1 MKNIL
6 LIAIVLIAI
15 NSSTAQTQNQ
25 LLMPP
30 TLTGPNYNL
39 IVDYDSLEIFPG
51 IFTQTAG
58 VNGAIL
64 GPTLIIN
71 NGDVVSMNVENRL
84 LDTTTMH
91 WHGVHLPSP
100 MDGGPHSK
108 IYPNT
113 TWSPTWTAMDRASTM
128 WYHPHL
134 HHKTYKHVMMGVSGL
149 IINRDVDEA
158 ALALPR
164 TYGIDDIPLVLQTK
178 VMTSNY
184 QIDSDMMNS
193 AIDTLFLANATRN
206 AYFDAP
212 AQVVRFRIL
221 NGSPMRVYNLGL
233 SNGNNFWVIGSDGGL
248 LSAPVQNNRL
258 LIAPGERYEILVDL
272 SGMQGQN
279 ISILN
284 YGTGIPSSTYGSG
297 SMMGGG
303 AIQNYNNNPLN
314 GADFTMLSLNVVSQ
328 TSNPI
333 STIPATLVSVNP
345 YSQTNIDENRQ
356 FTFTS
361 TGGQS
366 GPFLING
373 NTFDMSQVNHVI
385 PLNNKEIWS
394 FTNQTPIA
402 HPFHIH
408 DIQFNIL
415 EINGAAP
422 PLHMQGWK
430 DILLIPGHQG
440 SAKFI
445 AKFDDFADAN
455 VPFMYHC
462 HMLVHEDEGMM
473 GQFTV
478 VDEGTT
484 SVEILENNIFSAY
497 PNPTND
503 KIQVKLKDLEN
514 QEIEIL
520 DIKGSLMFKG
530 ILTEM
535 ISTIDVSKL
544 SKGIYFVTVGNTT
557 TKFIKQ

>member
-1 MKNIL
+1 MKKIL
-6 LIAIVLIAI
+6 NIAIVLIAT
-15 NSSTAQTQNQ
+15 NSLIAQTQNP
-25 LLMPP
+25 LLIPD

-39 IVDYDSLEIFPG
+39 VVDYDSLELFSG
-51 IFTQTAG
+51 VFTQTAG
-58 VNGAIL
+58 VNGVIL
-64 GPTLIIN
+64 GPTLVIN
-71 NGDVVSMNVENRL
+71 KGDVVTMNVENKL
-84 LDTTTMH
+84 IDTTTMH
-91 WHGVHLPSP
+91 WHGVHLPSV

-113 TWSPTWTAMDRASTM
+113 TWAPTWTAMDRASTM

-149 IINRDVDEA
+149 IINRDIDEA
-158 ALALPR
+158 ALTLPR
-164 TYGIDDIPLVLQTK
+164 TYGIDDVPLILQTK
-178 VMTSNY
+178 VMDANH
-184 QIDSDMMNS
+184 QIDADMMNS
-193 AIDTLFLANATRN
+193 AMDTLFLANATRN

-233 SNGNNFWVIGSDGGL
+233 SNENDFWVIGSDGGL
-248 LSAPVQNNRL
+248 LSAPAQNNRL

-303 AIQNYNNNPLN
+303 AIQDYNNNPLN
-314 GADFTMLSLNVVSQ
+314 GADFTMLSLNVIAQ
-328 TSNPI
+328 TPTPI
-333 STIPATLVSVNP
+333 TTIPATLVSVNP
-345 YSQTNIDENRQ
+345 YSQSNVDENRE

-373 NTFDMSQVNHVI
+373 NSFDMSQVDHII

-408 DIQFNIL
+408 DVQFNIL
-415 EINGAAP
+415 EINGTSP

-430 DILLIPGHQG
+430 DVLLIPGHQG
-440 SAKFI
+440 NAKFI
-445 AKFDDFADAN
+445 TKFDDFADAN

-478 VDEGTT
+478 VDNDDTRIDFTGN
-484 SVEILENNIFSAY
+484 SVFSLY
-497 PNPTND
+497 PNPATNQIN
-503 KIQVKLKDLEN
+503 IQLINGEDALA
-514 QEIEIL
+514 L
-520 DIKGSLMFKG
+520 LFDISGRL
-530 ILTEM
+530 LLQTR
-535 ISTIDVSKL
+535 L
-544 SKGIYFVTVGNTT
+544 SKTQKLIDLSALTSGIYFVKVKNTT
-557 TKFIKQ
+557 VKFVKQ

>member
-6 LIAIVLIAI
+6 FIAIVLIAT

-108 IYPNT
+108 IHPNT

-149 IINRDVDEA
+149 IINKDVDEA

-164 TYGIDDIPLVLQTK
+164 TYGVDDIPLVLQTK
-178 VMTSNY
+178 VMDANY
-184 QIDSDMMNS
+184 QIDTDMMNS
-193 AIDTLFLANATRN
+193 GMDTLFLANATRN

-297 SMMGGG
+297 SMMGGA

-314 GADFTMLSLNVVSQ
+314 GADFTLLSLNIVSQ
-328 TSNPI
+328 TLNPI
-333 STIPATLVSVNP
+333 STIPSTLVSVNP

-440 SAKFI
+440 NAKFI

-478 VDEGTT
+478 VDEGATGVAT
-484 SVEILENNIFSAY
+484 LETELFSIY
-497 PNPTND
+497 PNPAND
-503 KIQVKLKDLEN
+503 KIQVKLKNSVN
-514 QEIEIL
+514 QEIQII
-520 DIKGSLMFKG
+520 DVKGELMFKG

-535 ISTIDVSKL
+535 ISTIDVNEL
-544 SKGIYFVTVGNTT
+544 SNGIYFITINNTT

>member
-1 MKNIL
+1 MKKIL
-6 LIAIVLIAI
+6 LITMVLFVI
-15 NSSTAQTQNQ
+15 SSIKAQNQ
-25 LLMPP
+25 LLIPP
-30 TLTGPNYNL
+30 TLTGPNFNL
-39 IVDYDSLEIFPG
+39 TIDYDSVQFFPG
-51 IFTQTAG
+51 VFTQTAG
-58 VNGAIL
+58 VNGSIL

-71 NGDVVSMNVENRL
+71 NGDVVTMNVENKL
-84 LDTTTMH
+84 VDTTTMH
-91 WHGVHLPSP
+91 WHGVHLPSE

-108 IYPNT
+108 IFPNT
-113 TWSPTWTAMDRASTM
+113 TWTPSWTSMERASTM

-149 IINRDVDEA
+149 IINKDSDEG
-158 ALALPR
+158 ALDLPR
-164 TYGIDDIPLVLQTK
+164 DYGIDDIPLIFQTK
-178 VMTSNY
+178 VMDANY
-184 QIDSDMMNS
+184 QIDANMMNS
-193 AIDTLFLANATRN
+193 VMDTLFLANATRN

-212 AQVVRFRIL
+212 AQIVRFRIL
-221 NGSPMRVYNLGL
+221 NGSPMRVYNIGL
-233 SNGNNFWVIGSDGGL
+233 SNGNDFWVIGSDGGL

-297 SMMGGG
+297 TMMGGG
-303 AIQNYNNNPLN
+303 AIQNYNNNHLN
-314 GADFTMLSLNVVSQ
+314 GADFTMLSLNVIAQ
-328 TSNPI
+328 TLNPI
-333 STIPATLVSVNP
+333 TTIPATLVSVNP
-345 YSQTNIDENRQ
+345 YSQSNVDENRQ

-373 NTFDMSQVNHVI
+373 NTFDMSQVNYVI

-408 DIQFNIL
+408 DVQFNIL

-430 DILLIPGHQG
+430 DILLIPGHM
-440 SAKFI
+440 STAKFI
-445 AKFDDFADAN
+445 TKFEDFADDN
-455 VPFMYHC
+455 IPFMYHC

-478 VDEGTT
+478 VD
-484 SVEILENNIFSAY
+484 NNTLIVDH
-497 PNPTND
+497 NNTN
-503 KIQVKLKDLEN
+503 KTLLK
-514 QEIEIL
+514 
-520 DIKGSLMFKG
+520 
-530 ILTEM
+530 
-535 ISTIDVSKL
+535 TIDIFGRETNANNQL
-544 SKGIYFVTVGNTT
+544 LFYIYDDGTVV
-557 TKFIKQ
+557 KKIIIE

>member
-1 MKNIL
+1 MKKIL
-6 LIAIVLIAI
+6 NIAIVLIAT
-15 NSSTAQTQNQ
+15 NSLIAQTQNP
-25 LLMPP
+25 LLIPD

-39 IVDYDSLEIFPG
+39 VVDYDSLELFSG
-51 IFTQTAG
+51 VFTQTAG
-58 VNGAIL
+58 VNGVIL
-64 GPTLIIN
+64 GPTLVIN
-71 NGDVVSMNVENRL
+71 KGDVVTMNVENKL
-84 LDTTTMH
+84 IDTTTMH
-91 WHGVHLPSP
+91 WHGVHLPSV

-113 TWSPTWTAMDRASTM
+113 TWAPTWTAMDRASTM

-149 IINRDVDEA
+149 IINRDIDEA
-158 ALALPR
+158 ALTLPR
-164 TYGIDDIPLVLQTK
+164 TYGIDDVPLILQTK
-178 VMTSNY
+178 VMDANH
-184 QIDSDMMNS
+184 QIDADMMNS
-193 AIDTLFLANATRN
+193 AMDTLFLANATRN

-233 SNGNNFWVIGSDGGL
+233 SNENDFWVIGSDGGL
-248 LSAPVQNNRL
+248 LSAPAQNNRL

-303 AIQNYNNNPLN
+303 AIQDYNNNPLN
-314 GADFTMLSLNVVSQ
+314 GADFTMLSLNVIAQ
-328 TSNPI
+328 TPTPI
-333 STIPATLVSVNP
+333 TTIPATLVSVKP
-345 YSQTNIDENRQ
+345 YSQSNVDENRE

-373 NTFDMSQVNHVI
+373 NSFDMSQVDHII

-408 DIQFNIL
+408 DVQFNIL
-415 EINGAAP
+415 EINGTSP

-430 DILLIPGHQG
+430 DVLLIPGHQG
-440 SAKFI
+440 NAKFI
-445 AKFDDFADAN
+445 TKFDDFADAN

-478 VDEGTT
+478 VDNDDTRIDFTGN
-484 SVEILENNIFSAY
+484 SVFSLY
-497 PNPTND
+497 PNPATNQIN
-503 KIQVKLKDLEN
+503 IQLINGEDALA
-514 QEIEIL
+514 L
-520 DIKGSLMFKG
+520 LFDISGRL
-530 ILTEM
+530 LLQTR
-535 ISTIDVSKL
+535 L
-544 SKGIYFVTVGNTT
+544 SKTQKLIDLSALTSGIYFVKVKNTT
-557 TKFIKQ
+557 VKFVKQ

>member
-1 MKNIL
+1 MKKIL
-6 LIAIVLIAI
+6 SIAMVLITT
-15 NSSTAQTQNQ
+15 STLTAQTQNP
-25 LLMPP
+25 LLIPP

-51 IFTQTAG
+51 FFTQTAG

-71 NGDVVSMNVENRL
+71 KGDVVTMNVENRL
-84 LDTTTMH
+84 IDTTTMH
-91 WHGVHLPSP
+91 WHGVHLPSA

-113 TWSPTWTAMDRASTM
+113 TWVPTWIAMDRASTM

-149 IINRDVDEA
+149 IINRDTDEA

-164 TYGIDDIPLVLQTK
+164 TYGVDDIPLVLQTK
-178 VMTSNY
+178 VMDANY
-184 QIDSDMMNS
+184 QIDTDMMNS
-193 AIDTLFLANATRN
+193 AMDTLFLANATRN

-233 SNGNNFWVIGSDGGL
+233 SNGNDFWVIGSDGGL

-279 ISILN
+279 VSIFN
-284 YGTGIPSSTYGSG
+284 YGTGIPSSTYGAG

-314 GADFTMLSLNVVSQ
+314 GADFTLLSLNVIAQ

-333 STIPATLVSVNP
+333 TTIPVTLVSVNP

-356 FTFTS
+356 FNFTS

-440 SAKFI
+440 NAKFI

-478 VDEGTT
+478 VDNGSTA
-484 SVEILENNIFSAY
+484 VETIETETFSIY
-497 PNPTND
+497 PNPAND
-503 KIQVKLKDLEN
+503 KIQVKLKNSVN
-514 QEIEIL
+514 QEIQII
-520 DIKGSLMFKG
+520 DVKGGLMFQG

-535 ISTIDVSKL
+535 ISTIDVRKL
-544 SKGIYFVTVGNTT
+544 SNGIYFIKAGSTT

>member
-1 MKNIL
+1 M
-6 LIAIVLIAI
+6 LIATNSLI
-15 NSSTAQTQNQ
+15 AQTQNP
-25 LLMPP
+25 LLIPD

-39 IVDYDSLEIFPG
+39 VVDYDSLELFSG
-51 IFTQTAG
+51 VFTQTAG
-58 VNGAIL
+58 VNGVIL
-64 GPTLIIN
+64 GPTLVIN
-71 NGDVVSMNVENRL
+71 KGDVVTMNVENKL
-84 LDTTTMH
+84 IDTTTMH
-91 WHGVHLPSP
+91 WHGVHLPSV

-113 TWSPTWTAMDRASTM
+113 TWAPTWTAMDRASTM

-149 IINRDVDEA
+149 IINRDIDEA
-158 ALALPR
+158 ALTLPR
-164 TYGIDDIPLVLQTK
+164 TYGIDDVPLILQTK
-178 VMTSNY
+178 VMDANH
-184 QIDSDMMNS
+184 QIDADMMNS
-193 AIDTLFLANATRN
+193 AMDTLFLANATRN

-233 SNGNNFWVIGSDGGL
+233 SNENDFWVIGSDGGL
-248 LSAPVQNNRL
+248 LSAPAQNNRL

-303 AIQNYNNNPLN
+303 AIQDYNNNPLN
-314 GADFTMLSLNVVSQ
+314 GADFTMLSLNVIAQ
-328 TSNPI
+328 TPTPI
-333 STIPATLVSVNP
+333 TTIPATLVSVNP
-345 YSQTNIDENRQ
+345 YSQSNVDENRE

-373 NTFDMSQVNHVI
+373 NSFDMSQVDHII

-408 DIQFNIL
+408 DVQFNIL
-415 EINGAAP
+415 EINGTSP

-430 DILLIPGHQG
+430 DVLLIPGHQG
-440 SAKFI
+440 NAKFI
-445 AKFDDFADAN
+445 TKFDDFADAN

-478 VDEGTT
+478 VDNDDTRIDFTGN
-484 SVEILENNIFSAY
+484 SVFSLY
-497 PNPTND
+497 PNPATNQIN
-503 KIQVKLKDLEN
+503 IQLINGEDALA
-514 QEIEIL
+514 L
-520 DIKGSLMFKG
+520 LFDISGRL
-530 ILTEM
+530 LLQTR
-535 ISTIDVSKL
+535 L
-544 SKGIYFVTVGNTT
+544 SKTQKLIDLSALTSGIYFVKVKNTT
-557 TKFIKQ
+557 VKFVKQ